1 MKRAAAPLRGLWSF
15 LTGDDWRSALGV
27 VLALIAVAGLAEAG
41 VSAWW
46 VMPPAVLS
54 LLALSVARAARS
66 ARSEQPQASEGSRSS
81 DGASMNTSTSM
92 SGPT

>member
-1 MKRAAAPLRGLWSF
+1 MRRAAAPVYGLWGF
-15 LTGDDWRSALGV
+15 LVGDDWRTALGV

-41 VSAWW
+41 ISAWW
-46 VMPPAVLS
+46 LMPPAVLS

-66 ARSEQPQASEGSRSS
+66 AQCEASEGSRSS
-81 DGASMNTSTSM
+81 EGASMNTSTSM